1 MIRRATESEVEA
13 LTRLINRA
21 FEVERFFIY
30 GDRID
35 AAGTLQ
41 YFGKGTFLV
50 EDGEESPAAC
60 ADTPS
65 ACADTPSACVYVEL
79 RGERAYFGLLSI
91 DPARQRSGLGKTM
104 IAAAE
109 DFGRA
114 AGCRFMDINVVN
126 LREELPPY
134 YRSLGYSES
143 GKSPFPAGAPT
154 KLPCHFIHMSKAL

>member
-1 MIRRATESEVEA
+1 MIRRAAQSEVEA

-21 FEVERFFIY
+21 FEVERFFLD

-35 AAGTLQ
+35 VAGTQQ
-41 YFGKGTFLV
+41 YFAKGTFLI
-50 EDGEESPAAC
+50 EDGEETPAAC
-60 ADTPS
+60 VTTP
-65 ACADTPSACVYVEL
+65 TACVYVEL

-91 DPARQRSGLGKTM
+91 DPGRQRKGLGKSM

-143 GKSPFPAGAPT
+143 GTSALPETIHT